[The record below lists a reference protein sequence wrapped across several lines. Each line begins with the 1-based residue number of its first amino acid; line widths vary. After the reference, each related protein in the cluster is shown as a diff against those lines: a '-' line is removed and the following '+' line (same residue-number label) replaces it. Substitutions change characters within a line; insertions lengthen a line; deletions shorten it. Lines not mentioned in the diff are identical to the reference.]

1 LDLSR
6 KAAAATPTTHQL
18 IHLSQMKTRSKSSST
33 KASAEEFRNTYSE
46 FESSGG
52 EEDSVSGVESEEEEK
67 EEEESEQSL
76 LSEAGRTQFLK
87 DIESVGGPWNCTK
100 GNRKFA
106 TICDRNQ
113 ALYGKKG
120 SKKRRGA
127 QNLVTAYKTKSTVA
141 KYVELLHKRNI
152 TVSDTT
158 LAKLQQELAPTGTTA
173 VLPSPAAITS
183 PPSVP
188 NTQQRK
194 VASTAGKQQSGR
206 HSSQKKL
213 STQKKQ
219 TPTFS
224 SPRELFPDSTMQNSK
239 QANTIDPNKP
249 RIPLRY
255 QNHESCMYLLQSV
268 QLIDTIN
275 TRASSRTCNMS
286 LPANFTIFCPLFSH
300 TSGKFGESRR
310 PFGTRLCR

>member
-1 LDLSR
+1 
-6 KAAAATPTTHQL
+6 
-18 IHLSQMKTRSKSSST
+18 MKTRSKSSST
-33 KASAEEFRNTYSE
+33 KASAKEFRDTYSE

-158 LAKLQQELAPTGTTA
+158 LAKLQQELGLTGSTPSTA
-173 VLPSPAAITS
+173 VPSPAAVTS

-188 NTQQRK
+188 NTQRK
-194 VASTAGKQQSGR
+194 VASTAAKRSR
-206 HSSQKKL
+206 HSSQTKKL

-224 SPRELFPDSTMQNSK
+224 SPRELFPDSTMQNPK

-255 QNHESCMYLLQSV
+255 QNHESCTYPPA
-268 QLIDTIN
+268 I
-275 TRASSRTCNMS
+275 ASD
-286 LPANFTIFCPLFSH
+286 
-300 TSGKFGESRR
+300 
-310 PFGTRLCR
+310 